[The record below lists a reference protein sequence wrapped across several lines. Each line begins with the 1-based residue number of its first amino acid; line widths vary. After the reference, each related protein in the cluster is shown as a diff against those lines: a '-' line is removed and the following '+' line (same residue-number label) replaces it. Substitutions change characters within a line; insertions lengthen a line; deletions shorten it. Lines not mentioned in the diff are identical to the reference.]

1 MSALKFS
8 LSASL
13 ALASLLAV
21 ATRAQN
27 CDAPLAPDH
36 PSDGTLTLTVLNSQ
50 LPSQPGLTV
59 VSRRISAGRGLP
71 GMLAIATTFTGDTA
85 SIDLIPAGC
94 AGDTV
99 HLVSLPTPAAPVNV
113 AVSQTCDV
121 VYFSTRAGGGSAG
134 TLVYWHRVSTGEQGV
149 LPAAALDAP
158 SGLAVSPDGRL
169 LYCSDSGNQPTCSTG
184 SSDDKVVRW
193 RINDCL
199 SPPRFVLDPTPITEV
214 KAPPNDDF
222 HDYADVTV
230 TGPSFGAA
238 SDLVIFSCAAVP
250 GVSTTQCG
258 GVVPLTPD
266 NFDNLNSWNGS
277 LGLFSP
283 GNPTTTCP
291 DERIGR
297 IAAGGCHLYGTSG
310 HKVYAFTPD
319 GTGHALVAIFSGIS
333 DIEVGANDQL
343 FIVDIDKLYT
353 VTSGCETCPN

>member
-1 MSALKFS
+1 M

-21 ATRAQN
+21 ATRAQD

-36 PSDGTLTLTVLNSQ
+36 PSDGVLTLTALNSA
-50 LPSQPGLTV
+50 LPSQAGLTV
-59 VSRRISAGRGLP
+59 VNRRISAGRGLP
-71 GMLAIATTFTGDTA
+71 GMLAIATTFVNDTA

-94 AGDTV
+94 AGDTI
-99 HLVSLPTPAAPVNV
+99 HLVDLPTPAAPVQV

-121 VYFSTRAGGGSAG
+121 VYFSTRSGGGTLG

-149 LPAAALDAP
+149 LPAASLDAP
-158 SGLAVSPDGRL
+158 SGLSVSPDGRL
-169 LYCSDSGNQPTCSTG
+169 LYVSDSGNQPTCSTG
-184 SSDDKVVRW
+184 SSQDQVRRW

-199 SPPRFVLDPTPITEV
+199 TPPRFALDPTPIVQAT
-214 KAPPNDDF
+214 APPNDDF

-230 TGPSFGAA
+230 TGPGFGAA
-238 SDLVIFSCAAVP
+238 SDLVMFSCAAVP

-266 NFDNLNSWNGS
+266 NFDNLNQWNGS
-277 LGLFSP
+277 LGIFSP
-283 GNPTTTCP
+283 GYPTTSCP

-297 IAAGGCHLYGTSG
+297 IAAGACHLYGTSG

-319 GTGHALVAIFSGIS
+319 GTGHPIVAIFSGII
-333 DIEVGANDQL
+333 DIECGANDQL
-343 FIVDIDKLYT
+343 FIVTIDTLYT
-353 VTSGCETCPN
+353 VTSGCATCPN